1 MINKFFQIRR
11 KLLKLIV
18 PEWIWPNFILID
30 GVEVPIRNM
39 NFSFGVKKIL
49 VSGLYEKSERELIIN
64 TLNIGDQVIEMG
76 GSIGVIT
83 ALIRSRIGD
92 EGRVVSIEASSE
104 LTMISRSWLNKYANL
119 KIVKGFGFPVLF
131 VPEKYYY
138 SQFFTD
144 GNSLGGKVVLDDNVK
159 KRFDVFDLQR
169 IQDDFAI
176 EADVL
181 VIDIEGSEVVLIEKG
196 ILIPSQIKNIIIELH
211 PHIYGF
217 EKMNQIID
225 AISRFEFELI
235 KQIEDV
241 YLFHRQQ

>member
-18 PEWIWPNFILID
+18 PEWIWPNFILMD

-119 KIVKGFGFPVLF
+119 KIVKGFGFPVLIA
-131 VPEKYYY
+131 PEKYHF
-138 SQFFTD
+138 SQFITD
-144 GNSLGGKVVLDDNVK
+144 GNSLGGLVTLDSNLK
-159 KRFDVFDLQR
+159 KGSDIFDLQK

-176 EADVL
+176 LPNAL
-181 VIDIEGSEVVLIEKG
+181 VIDIEGSEVVFTEKD
-196 ILIPSQIKNIIIELH
+196 ILLPNQINVIIIELH

-217 EKMNQIID
+217 EKMNQIIE
-225 AISRFEFELI
+225 AIVKFEFQLN
-235 KQIEDV
+235 KRIEDV
-241 YLFHRQQ
+241 YLFVKKR